1 MLLGFW
7 VGSAVSALGLRENQ
21 GKSSLPGLSQLE
33 ALRGNLLPSSLM
45 LGDFT
50 ALQL

>member
-7 VGSAVSALGLRENQ
+7 VGSAVSALGLRQNQ
-21 GKSSLPGLSQLE
+21 GAGLPGLSQLE